1 LGVAL
6 MGALIADGS
15 VTGGDGRH
23 DIDAAV
29 DDRLSARGKD
39 VDYRL
44 SERGAARLERFGVQ
58 VGGTRALRYCVDWS
72 EQAHHLSGAVG
83 RALASRLLEL
93 GWVRRADRS
102 RALHVTD
109 AGREGFAAEFGLT

>member
-1 LGVAL
+1 
-6 MGALIADGS
+6 

-23 DIDAAV
+23 DIDAAGE
-29 DDRLSARGKD
+29 DRLSARGKD

-44 SERGAARLERFGVQ
+44 SDAGAARLERLGVE
-58 VGGTRALRYCVDWS
+58 VGGVRALRYCVDWS

-93 GWVRRADRS
+93 GWVRRAERS

-109 AGREGFAAEFGLT
+109 AGRDGFAAEFGVTPA

>member
-1 LGVAL
+1 
-6 MGALIADGS
+6 MGALIAEGS

-23 DIDAAV
+23 DIDAAGE
-29 DDRLSARGKD
+29 DRLSARGKD

-44 SERGAARLERFGVQ
+44 SDAGAARLERLGVE
-58 VGGTRALRYCVDWS
+58 VGGARALRYCVDWS

-109 AGREGFAAEFGLT
+109 AGRAGFAAEFGLT